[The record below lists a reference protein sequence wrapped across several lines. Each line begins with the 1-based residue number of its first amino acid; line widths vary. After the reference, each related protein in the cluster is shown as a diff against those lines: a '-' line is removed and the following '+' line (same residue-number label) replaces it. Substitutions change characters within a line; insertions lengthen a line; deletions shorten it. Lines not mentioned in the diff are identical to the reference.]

1 MPYMLRLPDER
12 GAQLRQIAEK
22 KNPTVSELITDYIR
36 SEIKAGT
43 IPSNIPGINVAKAG
57 ESIAIS
63 APGFEASVPAHKGQ
77 TLADLLRKSA
87 ALTPSAFEHKK
98 EWLEG
103 IAALSGIK
111 LKRMGAG
118 VRIVSPITGA
128 EYPLASGVAE
138 DLASEIERAAK

>member
-22 KNPTVSELITDYIR
+22 KNTTVSELITDYIR
-36 SEIKAGT
+36 SEIEAGT

-63 APGFEASVPAHKGQ
+63 APGFEASVPLQEGQ

-87 ALTPSAFEHKK
+87 ALSPSDFERKK
-98 EWLEG
+98 QWFDGLAG
-103 IAALSGIK
+103 LSGVT

-118 VRIVSPITGA
+118 VRIVSPVTGA

-138 DLASEIERAAK
+138 DLATEIERAAK